1 MYKLLL
7 IALVGLSWACS
18 CLAQDTYLGKQGAGF
33 ERIT

>member
-7 IALVGLSWACS
+7 IALVGLAWACGS
-18 CLAQDTYLGKQGAGF
+18 LAQDTYLGKQSAGF